1 MKCPYCGGN
10 LTLEMEV
17 CPHCGKKNIQAKEH
31 IAARKHYRA
40 DYEATR
46 EEVERTNKKL
56 SGYAVRGIL
65 IAILTVTLVVLLFVS
80 ANVERSYYEKKQAYA
95 VDHYEEILPQ
105 MLELWEGEQYYS
117 FYSYCDS
124 YHLTGWTASDQP
136 YLKWMP
142 LMTAAGCY
150 EFSLNHLD
158 EYLTAEDVYKR
169 NQALEDLCGVLAE
182 FYSPKHLGTYAS
194 IGGVLDEELTMPYIE
209 EIYDHMDRV
218 LQTYLGLSEEEAAS
232 LRTLDE
238 SGMLL
243 LMEERSG
250 NEQ

>member
-46 EEVERTNKKL
+46 TEVERTNKRL

-65 IAILTVTLVVLLFVS
+65 IAILTVLLLVLIFAS
-80 ANVERSYYEKKQAYA
+80 AGVERSYYERKQTYA
-95 VDHYEEILPQ
+95 VEHYEEISEQ
-105 MLELWEGEQYYS
+105 MLKLWEDEKYYAFYS
-117 FYSYCDS
+117 FCDS

-136 YLKWMP
+136 YLKWHP
-142 LMTAAGCY
+142 LMSAANCY
-150 EFSLNHLD
+150 EFSLNHLN
-158 EYLTAEDVYKR
+158 EYLTAEDVYER
-169 NQALEDLCGVLAE
+169 NQALEDLCGILVE
-182 FYSPKHLGTYAS
+182 FYNPKHLNTYAS
-194 IGGVLDEELTMPYIE
+194 IGGVLDETLTMPYIE
-209 EIYDHMDRV
+209 EIYDHMDLV
-218 LQTYLGLSEEEAAS
+218 LQTYLDLSKEETAS
-232 LRTLDE
+232 LRTLDATQ
-238 SGMLL
+238 MLL